1 MNLAVSL
8 TLAIV
13 PALIIV
19 VYFYRKDRA
28 KPEPKGIIIRIFLLG
43 LLSTIPAI
51 FIEMVINEL
60 GSFLN
65 PYYRVLYPLFK
76 AFIVAG
82 LVEESL
88 KLFIVKKHAFR
99 KKCFD
104 EVMDGIVYTV
114 VAGMGFACM
123 ENVLYVMG
131 RGITVGI
138 LRAFTSIPMHASVSV
153 IMGYWIGMAK
163 FSKNRGSKR
172 KLILKGFLLAVL
184 FHGLYDLCIF
194 AIPFWSEFV
203 LLGLLP
209 VLVWAILLAKRKI
222 KAALKEDEK
231 AGRIPRTC

>member
-1 MNLAVSL
+1 MNLAISL

-19 VYFYRKDRA
+19 IYLCRKDRA
-28 KPEPKGIIIRIFLLG
+28 KPEPKGSIIRIFLLG
-43 LLSTIPAI
+43 LLSTLPAI
-51 FIEMVINEL
+51 FIELGVDEL
-60 GSFLN
+60 RVLLN
-65 PYYRVLYPLFK
+65 PYYRILYPVFK

-88 KLFIVKKHAFR
+88 KLFIVKKYAFR

-123 ENVLYVMG
+123 ENVLYVLG
-131 RGITVGI
+131 SGITVGI

-163 FSKNRGSKR
+163 FSKNRGSR
-172 KLILKGFLLAVL
+172 SKLILKGFLLAVL

-203 LLGLLP
+203 LIGLLP
-209 VLVWAILLAKRKI
+209 VLAWAIILAKRKI
-222 KAALKEDEK
+222 KTALQEDEK
-231 AGRIPRTC
+231 AGRIPRIF